1 MQHMSLTNKDK
12 SRAAATYPVVERAH
26 GRALSIGNK
35 SMRSLGVAADISLLI
50 IAGVS
55 AILTSIDDGIKH
67 LLVHTL
73 ALRVRCVDR

>member
-1 MQHMSLTNKDK
+1 
-12 SRAAATYPVVERAH
+12 
-26 GRALSIGNK
+26 
-35 SMRSLGVAADISLLI
+35 MRSLGVAADISLLI